1 MPHRTL
7 HAASLHHLHHHTGL
21 GGPAP
26 RSLAMRR
33 RLQVFALVFGLGLL
47 LGLGLDFMRSAV
59 YTASAKL
66 QIIPAPGLVAGA
78 ASAAA
83 TLTPVAPALQ
93 LEGEI
98 LRSRALVQ
106 QAVEQLSAQG
116 LIKPGAD
123 DPVLAVQQLLS
134 VRPVADSQLLQ
145 LQAQSPD
152 AALVAPLVNTLVEVY
167 RRAQSESGSLA
178 SNEKLDAAREEIRV
192 IEARLAQQRQAAEG
206 YRQRN
211 RIVSSERDENQ
222 ALARLKGLNLSLQQA
237 NDRQAV
243 SEGKVAAL
251 EQAVAQGK
259 RLPQARDNPTVAG
272 LEARLSQAREDWRG
286 MERQY
291 TPQYL
296 DMDPS
301 ARALKA
307 RIANLEQ
314 QLESERGRSQQM
326 ALAEARE
333 ELASTRATVQR
344 LQQQLGGDRQELQS
358 ASQQLGAY
366 QVMQAEVHGLEQLL
380 QAARQKL
387 LALESS
393 ERARRPQLLVL
404 EPAVTPAAP
413 SSPAYW
419 RDAGLV
425 LAGALLLGF
434 LAVWFFEF
442 FNRSEAPAP
451 LATTVVIP
459 QPMMG
464 LPVVHAPA
472 PLAAAPERALL
483 AQALPRELRA
493 EEIAQLL
500 AAATPEHRPVLAALL
515 CGLTVEESLALQL
528 QHVDAKRG
536 QLQVPGADA
545 RRLPLAAPLRAAWA
559 LNAAGAPE
567 LPLLQ
572 NAAGRA
578 LQADELRMIVAATAH
593 DAQLDGAGAL
603 TPEALR
609 HSYIAFLV
617 RQGLRFSE
625 LGQLVGRLSSEALN
639 ALAPLAPASE
649 RRGVEDIEALLPA
662 LRD

>member
-1 MPHRTL
+1 M
-7 HAASLHHLHHHTGL
+7 ASLQHHAGFA
-21 GGPAP
+21 GPAP

-33 RLQVFALVFGLGLL
+33 RLSVFVVVFGLSLL

-116 LIKPGAD
+116 LLKPGAA

-192 IEARLAQQRQAAEG
+192 IETRVADKRHAAES
-206 YRQRN
+206 YRQQN
-211 RIVSSERDENQ
+211 HIVSSERDESQ
-222 ALARLKGLNLSLQQA
+222 ALARLKGLNTSLQQA
-237 NDRQAV
+237 TDRLAV
-243 SEGKVAAL
+243 SEGKVQAL

-296 DMDPS
+296 DMDPG

-314 QLESERGRSQQM
+314 QLDSERGKSQQM

-333 ELASTRATVQR
+333 ELASARATVQR
-344 LQQQLGGDRQELQS
+344 LQQQLSGDRQEVQS

-366 QVMQAEVHGLEQLL
+366 QVMQAEIHGIEQLL

-425 LAGALLLGF
+425 LAAALLLGF
-434 LAVWFFEF
+434 LAVWFVEF

-459 QPMMG
+459 QAVMG
-464 LPVVHAPA
+464 LP
-472 PLAAAPERALL
+472 
-483 AQALPRELRA
+483 AQALPQQAVLPAAPEPALLGSAAPRELQA
-493 EEIAQLL
+493 GELAQLL

-515 CGLTVEESLALQL
+515 CGLTVDELLALQL

-559 LNAAGAPE
+559 LNAGAAADM
-567 LPLLQ
+567 PLLQ
-572 NAAGRA
+572 HPSGRG
-578 LQADELRMIVAATAH
+578 LQADEVRMIVAATAH

-603 TPEALR
+603 TAETLR
-609 HSYIAFLV
+609 YSYIAFLV

-625 LGQLVGRLSSEALN
+625 LGQLVGRLGSDTLN
-639 ALAPLAPASE
+639 TLAPLAPASE
-649 RRGVEDIEALLPA
+649 RRGVEDIEPLLPP

>member
-1 MPHRTL
+1 M
-7 HAASLHHLHHHTGL
+7 ASLHHGA
-21 GGPAP
+21 GFAAPAP

-33 RLQVFALVFGLGLL
+33 RLQVFVAVFGLGLL

-83 TLTPVAPALQ
+83 TLAPMAPALQ

-116 LIKPGAD
+116 LIKAGAD

-134 VRPVADSQLLQ
+134 VRSVADSQLLQ

-192 IEARLAQQRQAAEG
+192 IEARLADKRHAAES
-206 YRQRN
+206 YRQQN
-211 RIVSSERDENQ
+211 HIVSSERDESQ
-222 ALARLKGLNLSLQQA
+222 ALARLKGLNTSLQQA
-237 NDRQAV
+237 TDRQAV
-243 SEGKVAAL
+243 SEGKVQAL
-251 EQAVAQGK
+251 EQAVARGA

-296 DMDPS
+296 DMDPG

-314 QLESERGRSQQM
+314 QLDAERSKSQQM

-333 ELASTRATVQR
+333 ELASAKTTVQR
-344 LQQQLGGDRQELQS
+344 LQQQLSGDRQEVQS

-380 QAARQKL
+380 QTARQKL

-434 LAVWFFEF
+434 LAVWFVEF
-442 FNRSEAPAP
+442 FNRSEAAAP
-451 LATTVVIP
+451 VTTTVVIP
-459 QPMMG
+459 PAMMG
-464 LPVVHAPA
+464 LPGQAGMPPQAVLP
-472 PLAAAPERALL
+472 AAPTQALL
-483 AQALPRELRA
+483 AGAPPRELQA
-493 EEIAQLL
+493 GEVGQLL
-500 AAATPEHRPVLAALL
+500 AAATPEHKPVLAALL
-515 CGLTVEESLALQL
+515 CGLTVDELLALQL

-559 LNAAGAPE
+559 LNAGGAAE

-572 NAAGRA
+572 HASGRA
-578 LQADELRMIVAATAH
+578 LQADEVHMIVAATAH
-593 DAQLDGAGAL
+593 DAQLDGADAL
-603 TPEALR
+603 TAEMLR

-649 RRGVEDIEALLPA
+649 RRGIEDIEALLPA

>member
-1 MPHRTL
+1 M
-7 HAASLHHLHHHTGL
+7 ASLHQHSGFA
-21 GGPAP
+21 GPAP

-33 RLQVFALVFGLGLL
+33 RLKVFVAVFGLSLL

-83 TLTPVAPALQ
+83 TLAPMAPALQ

-116 LIKPGAD
+116 LLKPGAA

-178 SNEKLDAAREEIRV
+178 SNEQLDAAREEIRV
-192 IEARLAQQRQAAEG
+192 VEARLADKRHAAEG
-206 YRQRN
+206 YRQQN
-211 RIVSSERDENQ
+211 RIVSSERDESQ
-222 ALARLKGLNLSLQQA
+222 ALTRLKGLNTSLQQA
-237 NDRQAV
+237 TDRQAV
-243 SEGKVAAL
+243 SEGKVQAL

-296 DMDPS
+296 DMDPG

-314 QLESERGRSQQM
+314 QLDAERSKSQQM

-344 LQQQLGGDRQELQS
+344 LQQQLSGDRQEVQS

-366 QVMQAEVHGLEQLL
+366 QVMQAEIHGLEQLL

-425 LAGALLLGF
+425 LAAALLLGF
-434 LAVWFFEF
+434 LAVWFVEF

-451 LATTVVIP
+451 MPTTVVIP

-464 LPVVHAPA
+464 LPAQGM
-472 PLAAAPERALL
+472 PLPSLPVAPERALL
-483 AQALPRELRA
+483 ASAPPRELQA
-493 EEIAQLL
+493 GEVEQLL

-515 CGLTVEESLALQL
+515 CGLTVDELLALQL

-559 LNAAGAPE
+559 LNAGGAPE

-572 NAAGRA
+572 HATGRA
-578 LQADELRMIVAATAH
+578 LQADEVHMIVAATAH

-603 TPEALR
+603 TAETLR
-609 HSYIAFLV
+609 HSFIAFLV

-649 RRGVEDIEALLPA
+649 RRGIEDIEPLLPA